1 MRVGWRRLP
10 IVQNVTRNAPAGSG
24 LFRGIMAA
32 VAVLWTAG
40 SVAPAAA
47 DTRTLDLYYVHTG
60 ERAQITYKKD
70 GRYIPD
76 ALKKLNW
83 MLRDWR
89 LNQSTR
95 MDPALFDLVW
105 EVYRQSGSR
114 KPITVTSP
122 YRAPATNNMLR
133 RRSRGVAKNSQ
144 HTHGKA
150 MDWFVA
156 DVPTAKLRAIALRLQ
171 RGGVGYYPTS
181 RTPFVHTDTGS
192 VRHWPRMSRS
202 QLLAVF
208 PDGKTLHVPSDG
220 KPLQGYKEA
229 LAGYLSYKRGS
240 GRGDDA
246 ETRQLVQFSNS
257 IGSDRDTRL
266 RPAAGNSKNLF
277 AMLFGGGADEEE
289 DSAYASSDGG
299 GDEEAAPA
307 PAKPTAVASRSAP
320 QTDEPAESLPGVAA
334 SAPSDGATRSV
345 ATTRTAPAVRA
356 PAEPP
361 AEAEP
366 EAPVVATPAPP
377 AAAPARPVAEPSAE
391 ALLASMSPPA
401 AGPTSAAVIAAMS
414 PPKKPEVEAP
424 ETVATTVVA
433 AVRVPVPAPERVV
446 LAAATPLSKPPE
458 LLARANVGSGIPPV
472 LGYASDARLATEGG
486 DVLAETARTVMRGS
500 VGTPAARQRSGS
512 NYAAAN
518 QGSDDTP
525 LGASELGLEP
535 PAVIVTGDPDP
546 FAEELVAPDRA
557 EPMLLAGTVTVRTM
571 VFASFTAPNAK
582 ALPQLVAAVDL
593 PGDNDLHAGVV
604 PGPRTDRFEG
614 SSIGA
619 VQFAAL
625 P

>member
-10 IVQNVTRNAPAGSG
+10 IVQNVTRNALAGIG
-24 LFRGIMAA
+24 LVRGIAAA
-32 VAVLWTAG
+32 VAMLWTAG
-40 SVAPAAA
+40 SAVPAAA
-47 DTRTLDLYYVHTG
+47 ETRTLDLYYVHTG
-60 ERAQITYKKD
+60 ERAQITFKKD

-156 DVPTAKLRAIALRLQ
+156 DVSTAKLRAIALKLQ

-202 QLLAVF
+202 QLLALF
-208 PDGKTLHVPSDG
+208 PDGRTLHMPPDN
-220 KPLQGYKEA
+220 KP
-229 LAGYLSYKRGS
+229 LAGYKQALNDYLRYKRGL
-240 GRGDDA
+240 GRADDN
-246 ETRQLVQFSNS
+246 ETRQLVAFSNS

-266 RPAAGNSKNLF
+266 RPAAGPSKNLF

-289 DSAYASSDGG
+289 DSSYAGGADSG
-299 GDEEAAPA
+299 GDEEATPAAAP
-307 PAKPTAVASRSAP
+307 KAVATRSAP
-320 QTDEPAESLPGVAA
+320 AATEPLESLPGVAA
-334 SAPSDGATRSV
+334 SASSDADEKSLPAAKTP
-345 ATTRTAPAVRA
+345 AAPA
-356 PAEPP
+356 

-366 EAPVVATPAPP
+366 EAPAVATPAPP
-377 AAAPARPVAEPSAE
+377 TAPAKPVAEPSAE

-401 AGPTSAAVIAAMS
+401 AAPTGEAVIAAMS
-414 PPKKPEVEAP
+414 PPKKPEIEAAP
-424 ETVATTVVA
+424 EATVVA
-433 AVRVPVPAPERVV
+433 AVRIPVPAPERIVV
-446 LAAATPLSKPPE
+446 ASATPLSKPPE
-458 LLARANVGSGIPPV
+458 LIARATVGAGIPPV
-472 LGYASDARLATEGG
+472 LGYASDAALTG
-486 DVLAETARTVMRGS
+486 DGSDVFAETARTVMRGS
-500 VGTPAARQRSGS
+500 VGTPASRQRSG
-512 NYAAAN
+512 NAYAAAS
-518 QGSDDTP
+518 QGSDETP

-535 PAVIVTGDPDP
+535 PPVIATGDPDP

-593 PGDNDLHAGVV
+593 PGDNELHAGVV

-619 VQFAAL
+619 VQFASL